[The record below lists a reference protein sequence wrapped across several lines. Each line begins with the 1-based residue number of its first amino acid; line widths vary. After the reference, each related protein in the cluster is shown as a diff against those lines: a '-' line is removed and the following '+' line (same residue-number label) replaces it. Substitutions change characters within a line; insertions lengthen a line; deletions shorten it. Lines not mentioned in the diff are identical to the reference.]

1 MIFAA
6 VDVETTGLDPIKDDV
21 IEVGCVLMDTSGT
34 LIDEYV
40 KYCRPFSPIPPDA
53 TEINKITNE
62 MVQDCPPYTDLQG
75 EVAEFLRQAEVIA
88 GHNLIEFDLKFL
100 KIDIPYRKL
109 YDTLEESRKKYKG
122 VRHGLAAMCKY
133 LHIPWEKDKAHGA
146 RYDALKSGMLYIEME
161 HPKNKVEQTS
171 FIADKPGG
179 EKKPVHAP
187 AHTPAHAPVHTSKPT
202 VVSIMKQK
210 VENIKKYRESDTPY
224 LAGDTLVIPMKCQ
237 DKYKWW
243 KEGSQPVKQTLE
255 ELNAPQHVIDKYVSE
270 GGGIQI

>member
-6 VDVETTGLDPIKDDV
+6 VDVETTGLDPIKDDI

-53 TEINKITNE
+53 TAINKITNE
-62 MVQDCPPYTDLQG
+62 MVQDCPPYADLQG

-133 LHIPWEKDKAHGA
+133 LHVPWEKDKAHGA

-161 HPKNKVEQTS
+161 HPKRKIEQTS
-171 FIADKPGG
+171 FIADSSPR
-179 EKKPVHAP
+179 EKKSVEKFSEKPME
-187 AHTPAHAPVHTSKPT
+187 KPT
-202 VVSIMKQK
+202 PVSFMKQK
-210 VENIKKYRESDTPY
+210 IENIKRYRESDVPY
-224 LAGDTLVIPMKCQ
+224 LVGDTLVVPIKCQ
-237 DKYKWW
+237 EKYKWW
-243 KEGSQPVKQTLE
+243 KEGGQPVGQTLK
-255 ELNAPQHVIDKYVSE
+255 ELSAPQHIIDKYVSE
-270 GGGIQI
+270 GGGIKV